1 MDLESALAFAVSKFG
16 YGQVKE
22 QQKDAIVSF
31 VSNKDIFVSLPTGFG
46 KSLCYQCLPV
56 LFDCLRGHN
65 QPTSIIV
72 VVTPLVA
79 SMKEQVS
86 QLQSK
91 QIQAV
96 HVTSVLDGPTES
108 DIINSKFAVVYISPE
123 LLMQK
128 VKWRDMLRSKEFQN
142 HLVGLIIHCEKKW
155 YVIYYFSNGNDD
167 ISINLL

>member
-1 MDLESALAFAVSKFG
+1 M
-16 YGQVKE
+16 KE
-22 QQKDAIVSF
+22 QQRDAIVSF
-31 VSNKDIFVSLPTGFG
+31 VSSQDVFVSLPTGFG
-46 KSLCYQCLPV
+46 KSFCYQCLPV

-79 SMKEQVS
+79 IMKEQVS

-91 QIQAV
+91 QIRAV
-96 HVTSVLDGPTES
+96 HVTSALDDTTES
-108 DIINSKFAVVYISPE
+108 DIVNGKFAVVYISPE

-142 HLVGLIIHCEKKW
+142 NMVGFIIDEAHCVKKW
-155 YVIYYFSNGNDD
+155 YVTFQYW
-167 ISINLL
+167 